1 MQHYG
6 MFIYG
11 EDMII
16 VDYSGI
22 ALASIIINKT
32 NDEELIRH
40 MILNSLRMYYSRY
53 KDQYGE
59 MVLAVDA
66 ANNWRRKAFPQYKA
80 NRKKH
85 RQESDFN
92 CDEAVRILNLV
103 REEIL
108 ENMPYKVIKIDG
120 CEADDVIGTVVY
132 KKSENEFNPEAIM
145 IVSSDRDFL
154 QLQKFPNV
162 KQFSP
167 LKKEEMVEAQ
177 PRVFLQNHIIRGDK
191 GDGVPNIL
199 SDDNVFVEGF
209 RQKPMSQKKVDN
221 IIEDLDEGELLYAAS
236 WYRNYCRNKVLI
248 DLTETPIDLKKEI
261 INNFEEQDPWKNK
274 GKVFPY
280 LVSKKM
286 NQLNES
292 VQEFI

>member
-1 MQHYG
+1 
-6 MFIYG
+6 
-11 EDMII
+11 MII

-32 NDEELIRH
+32 NDEDMIRH
-40 MILNSLRMYYSRY
+40 MILNSLRMYRTRY
-53 KDQYGE
+53 KEKYGD

-85 RQESDFN
+85 REESSFDWN
-92 CDEAVRILNLV
+92 EAFRILNLV

-120 CEADDVIGTVVY
+120 CEADDVIGTLVRM
-132 KKSENEFNPEAIM
+132 KSKVEFNPEKIM

-154 QLQKFPNV
+154 QLQKYSNV

-167 LKKEEMVEAQ
+167 LKKEEMIEPNA
-177 PRVFLQNHIIRGDK
+177 RLFLATHIIRGDK

-209 RQKPMSQKKVDN
+209 RQTPMTKKKVDT
-221 IIEDLDEGELLYAAS
+221 IIEDVNEGELLYAAS
-236 WYRNYCRNKVLI
+236 WYRNYCRNKTLI
-248 DLTETPIDLKKEI
+248 DLSETPVSLKNQI
-261 INNFEEQDPWKNK
+261 INSYNEQDHWSKK

-280 LVSKKM
+280 LVAKRC
-286 NQLNES
+286 NNLIES